1 MVPGALPQK
10 DCWRSLMRIREIL
23 ESASVGATA
32 SGAVATVAQP
42 LGSEI
47 MRRVSPTTAKYKN
60 AAPRNTPTNARR

>member
-1 MVPGALPQK
+1 
-10 DCWRSLMRIREIL
+10 MRIREIL